1 MSAMRVRRA
10 AVDLADRA
18 GNDVS
23 DLPNPFGGLNSS
35 YYQDTSSY
43 SLSLVGAFAMSRCR
57 LTRKR
62 WCVLPSPLS
71 LPFSLPL
78 SSLTSPGGE
87 DGMNIP
93 LVPLLHRNVDAIIAA
108 DASADTDVRHLFVS
122 RPLTRQTYYPNGK
135 Q

>member
-43 SLSLVGAFAMSRCR
+43 SLSLVGASSKSECP
-57 LTRKR
+57 LTRKKMVRPSFSSFFSSPSSSR
-62 WCVLPSPLS
+62 W
-71 LPFSLPL
+71 
-78 SSLTSPGGE
+78 
-87 DGMNIP
+87 
-93 LVPLLHRNVDAIIAA
+93 
-108 DASADTDVRHLFVS
+108 
-122 RPLTRQTYYPNGK
+122 
-135 Q
+135 